1 MKIRKPNLKA
11 LAAAGD
17 IFPRL
22 GDLVVRRPLVVIGFW
37 ILLAAV
43 LTLALP
49 PLAVV
54 AAQRQPAMLPDDAPV
69 MVATREI
76 VNAFHD
82 KGSDNVVLVVLTDEK
97 GLGAGDENTYRTLVD
112 KLRQDTHDV
121 VAVQDFLSTPQ
132 VREVFSSKDKKASL
146 NTSLSHSGV
155 LFTPGRPSSRGSVG
169 LSHIIVICN
178 K

>member
-1 MKIRKPNLKA
+1 MKVRIPNPPA
-11 LAAAGD
+11 LAAAVD

-22 GDLVVRRPLVVIGFW
+22 GNFVVRRPLVVIGFW
-37 ILLAAV
+37 IALAAV
-43 LTLALP
+43 LTLTLP

-54 AAQRQPAMLPDDAPV
+54 VARKQPAMLPDNAPV
-69 MVATREI
+69 MVTTREI

-132 VREVFSSKDKKASL
+132 VREVFSSKDNKWVHPKAGCRTKL
-146 NTSLSHSGV
+146 PPAL
-155 LFTPGRPSSRGSVG
+155 SSRQSRDRR
-169 LSHIIVICN
+169 
-178 K
+178 